1 MRVKLIL
8 KLVALWLLFCV
19 RTGSHCSKGVSRY
32 SYTAYKN
39 VGRVLLLFDL
49 NSLVP
54 FPLQCINFFK
64 PMPYWP
70 CQIFLFFFSLWLQ
83 KFTLS
88 EKAIPGGFTESSA
101 LPDFKKVCETISF
114 LSQWPSLHACCSS
127 CFPVGTLETTHS
139 LILCVILD
147 LYKVLYFGTLDFCNL
162 CSLQV
167 FLFL

>member
-39 VGRVLLLFDL
+39 VVRVLLLFDL

-70 CQIFLFFFSLWLQ
+70 CQIFLVFFHFSSKNLLCLRKPSQ
-83 KFTLS
+83 EGSL
-88 EKAIPGGFTESSA
+88 KAAHFLISRRCVKLFPSCHSDPLCMHVVVPVFQLA
-101 LPDFKKVCETISF
+101 LLKQHT
-114 LSQWPSLHACCSS
+114 
-127 CFPVGTLETTHS
+127 
-139 LILCVILD
+139 
-147 LYKVLYFGTLDFCNL
+147 VLYFVLY
-162 CSLQV
+162 
-167 FLFL
+167 